1 MKKLLSLSV
10 LASVVLILGSC
21 THRLTDFT
29 VISTKNV
36 PLGIESTKIKKADT
50 RVKGV
55 DKSHI
60 IICFPIGSPNMKEAI
75 DKAIHQYPGCIGL
88 ADGVVKSSFWDAI
101 LYGQSSYIVEG
112 TPLYIDDANNY
123 NNNANSHNNGDQRT
137 NYYQSNDNANA
148 PTHIINTQSQNEET
162 ASILFFHQVKKGETL
177 SSIAKEYSVKVN
189 DLIKW
194 NKLSSS
200 VVSEGD
206 KLKVYLEE

>member
-1 MKKLLSLSV
+1 MKKALSLSA

-60 IICFPIGSPNMKEAI
+60 ILFLPIGSPNMKEAI
-75 DKAIHQYPGCIGL
+75 DKAIHQHPGCVGL

-112 TPLYIDDANNY
+112 TPLYIDNSEANN
-123 NNNANSHNNGDQRT
+123 NEANYHNDGNQRA
-137 NYYQSNDNANA
+137 NYQSNDNANT
-148 PTHIINTQSQNEET
+148 PTHINNTQSQNEET
-162 ASILFFHQVKKGETL
+162 ASILFFHQVKRGETL
-177 SSIAKEYSVKVN
+177 SSIAKEYGVKVN